1 MKLTTKGRYAIISM
15 VDLAMNAIDDPVP
28 LRDISSRQNI
38 SLSYLEQLFS
48 KLRLSGLVKSIRGP
62 GGGYMLRKNPMY
74 LNLLDIITA
83 VDEKI
88 DQTQCGGAMNCH
100 QEKPCLTHFIWLDLN
115 KKINEYMKGITL
127 TDVALRED
135 VKNIIHIRETKSCQK
150 GLRTSKNI

>member
-15 VDLAMNAIDDPVP
+15 VDLAMNAIDHPVP
-28 LRDISSRQNI
+28 LRDISLRQNI

-88 DQTQCGGAMNCH
+88 DQTQCGGAMNCTN
-100 QEKPCLTHFIWLDLN
+100 EKPCLTHFIWTDLN
-115 KKINEYMKGITL
+115 NKINDYMREITL
-127 TDVALRED
+127 DDITLRKDVQNIIFLREN
-135 VKNIIHIRETKSCQK
+135 KNVSSNQRSEK
-150 GLRTSKNI
+150 